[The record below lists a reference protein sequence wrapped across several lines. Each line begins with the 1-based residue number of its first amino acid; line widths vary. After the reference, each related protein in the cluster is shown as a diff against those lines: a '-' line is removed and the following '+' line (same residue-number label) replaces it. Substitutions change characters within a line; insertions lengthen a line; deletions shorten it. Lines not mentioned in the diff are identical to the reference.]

1 MAALIRKHKR
11 TSRGKL
17 FPPLRVESLQRDGLL
32 TPLGSGDSKQTLL
45 AREKRLVSAFDEATA
60 DLKTCYAAVFQG
72 NVRMMSYQYDAAL
85 KDCRAA
91 LAGESED
98 DGGAPDSKGKGK
110 GKDSGK
116 GKGKDSGKGGKGKGK
131 GKGKD
136 GGKGKG
142 KGKQTARKSTGGMA
156 PRPVP
161 RKQLAT
167 KAARKS
173 TPATGG
179 VKKPHTVSPA
189 MCRRIYWRAV
199 GRTGRG

>member
-110 GKDSGK
+110 GK
-116 GKGKDSGKGGKGKGK
+116 GKDGGKGK